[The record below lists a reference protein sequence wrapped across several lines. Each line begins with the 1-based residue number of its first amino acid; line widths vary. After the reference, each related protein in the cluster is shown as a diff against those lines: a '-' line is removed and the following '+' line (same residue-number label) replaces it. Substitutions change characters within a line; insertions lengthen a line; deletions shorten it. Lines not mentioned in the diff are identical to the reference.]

1 MNNLHIVRLL
11 FDISFMYTTKQAIVL
26 HLQKYNDKTSILHT
40 YTQDAGRL
48 QYIVHITKKNN
59 LLAQLQPLSI
69 IEIEANTPNT
79 FSQLPH
85 IKLVRLIQV
94 PQDNDIRR
102 LTISIF
108 IAEILYKILR
118 HPLPDSQ
125 LFDYIV
131 QTIQDLNT
139 STAIE
144 NCHLQ
149 FMINLTDYLGIM
161 PNIDAE
167 AGWLDMQTGLTT
179 STKPA
184 HKDVFDKD
192 EIQLLNALSISTDVN
207 ISRTTR
213 QQLLD
218 KLCRYYELHL
228 NDFYIPKSLDIL
240 KELFD

>member
-1 MNNLHIVRLL
+1 
-11 FDISFMYTTKQAIVL
+11 MYTTTQAIVL

-40 YTQDAGRL
+40 YTQDAGRV

-59 LLAQLQPLSI
+59 LMAQLQPLSI
-69 IEIEANTPNT
+69 IEIEANTLGT
-79 FSQLPH
+79 SSQLPH
-85 IKLVRLIQV
+85 IKSVRLVQV
-94 PQDNDIRR
+94 PQDTDIRR
-102 LTISIF
+102 LTVSIF

-118 HPLPDSQ
+118 HPLPDQ
-125 LFDYIV
+125 PLFDYLV

-139 STAIE
+139 SATIE

-149 FMINLTDYLGIM
+149 FMITLTNYLGIM

-167 AGWLDMQTGLTT
+167 ADWLDMQTGLTT
-179 STKPA
+179 ATKPA
-184 HKDVFDKD
+184 HKDFFDKV
-192 EIQLLNALSISTDVN
+192 EIQLLNALSFSTDVN
-207 ISRTTR
+207 ISRATR